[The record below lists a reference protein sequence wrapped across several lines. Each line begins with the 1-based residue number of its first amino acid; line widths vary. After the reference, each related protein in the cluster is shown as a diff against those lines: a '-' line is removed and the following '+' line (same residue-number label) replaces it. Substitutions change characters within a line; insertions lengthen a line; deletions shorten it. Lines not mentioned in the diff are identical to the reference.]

1 MTPTEADHLLAD
13 RLMERRSRAGSVLS
27 DQQAQEVVRLLS
39 PQEPQPEPHR
49 KSSKEK
55 SNFSSQDG
63 ASSDHVIGRTSFVSS
78 SEQYVSV
85 TQSDV
90 RPALPPRYRNLQY

>member
-55 SNFSSQDG
+55 LNFSSQDG

-78 SEQYVSV
+78 EQYVSV

-90 RPALPPRYRNLQY
+90 RPALPPRYLKLY